1 MELVV
6 EITHEVLCVI
16 TKIRGQVGLTILRQS
31 KLHVKDSGLGG
42 PHIGP

>member
-16 TKIRGQVGLTILRQS
+16 TKITGQVSLTILRPS
-31 KLHVKDSGLGG
+31 KLYIKDSGLGS